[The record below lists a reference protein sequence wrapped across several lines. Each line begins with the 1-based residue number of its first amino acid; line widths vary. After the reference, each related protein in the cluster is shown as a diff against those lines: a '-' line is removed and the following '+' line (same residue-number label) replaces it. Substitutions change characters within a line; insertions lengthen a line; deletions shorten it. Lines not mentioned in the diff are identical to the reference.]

1 MNTKTFLSSHFPDF
15 VKKWKRYYHKFKQV
29 DSWYITSDYCLDDK
43 TKNNDVMTFTIF
55 PLIPP
60 YVLKEDIKHYLPQDI
75 KKFKNISETAL
86 NYIKESP
93 YFFSMAFLI
102 KDKNSIFKLEDNKQ
116 LLDNAIKRME
126 LWPEKKREEFIHQ
139 MKSFRNYLNRKEI
152 DVKILSDIGVTVH
165 IMSAIIEFLLIKT
178 NTKHILWVSDRDKI
192 TDFQDG
198 IVHQFIRF
206 GYSNLLKKRVPDHE
220 VYDFIESKQYD
231 KELFDELIRIPD
243 YICGSLASMDFDDTD
258 KVPEKHYNLF
268 DRSIVDNDRICIMHI
283 EHGKPADFLSEVKFT
298 RSQKKVP

>member
-43 TKNNDVMTFTIF
+43 SKPNDVMTFTIF
-55 PLIPP
+55 PLIHP
-60 YVLKEDIKHYLPQDI
+60 YLLKEDIKHYLPQDI

-93 YFFSMAFLI
+93 YSFSMAFLI
-102 KDKNSIFKLEDNKQ
+102 KDKNHIFKLEDNKQ

-152 DVKILSDIGVTVH
+152 DTKILSDIGITVH
-165 IMSAIIEFLLIKT
+165 IMSAIIEFLLVKT
-178 NTKHILWVSDRDKI
+178 RTKHIVWISDRDKI

-198 IVHQFIRF
+198 IVHQFIRL
-206 GYSNLLKKRVPDHE
+206 GYANLLNRRVPDHE
-220 VYDFIESKQYD
+220 VYGFIERKQYD

-243 YICGSLASMDFDDTD
+243 YICGALASMDFDDTN
-258 KVPEKHYNLF
+258 KVSEKHYNLF
-268 DRSIVDNDRICIMHI
+268 DKSIVDNNRICIMNI
-283 EHGKPADFLSEVKFT
+283 EHGEPADFLSEVKFT
-298 RSQKKVP
+298 RSQQKLP